1 VSKIHIEPPTQEKEI
16 ALGAEARITTGRF
29 LNFTVVSK
37 HRFEKQYRDP
47 DIDIELRRKRTISE
61 LRLLQTAREI
71 GVNTPYVL
79 NVDKETWTITMMKLQ
94 GKSIKYFMDD
104 DNLEQ
109 YFIKIGT
116 AIGMLHNAGIIH
128 GDLTTSNIILQDEE
142 IWLIDFGLGFVSS
155 HVENLAVDV
164 LVLKHILE
172 SSHPLQSERAFSG
185 FLQGYEKENQKYK
198 QIMKRMNSVELRV
211 RYRSH

>member
-1 VSKIHIEPPTQEKEI
+1 
-16 ALGAEARITTGRF
+16 
-29 LNFTVVSK
+29 
-37 HRFEKQYRDP
+37 
-47 DIDIELRRKRTISE
+47 
-61 LRLLQTAREI
+61 
-71 GVNTPYVL
+71 
-79 NVDKETWTITMMKLQ
+79 MMKLQ

-104 DNLEQ
+104 DKLEQ
-109 YFIKIGT
+109 HFIKIGT

-172 SSHPLQSERAFSG
+172 SSHPLQAERAYDG
-185 FLQGYEKENQKYK
+185 FLQGYE
-198 QIMKRMNSVELRV
+198 MKRMNSVELRV